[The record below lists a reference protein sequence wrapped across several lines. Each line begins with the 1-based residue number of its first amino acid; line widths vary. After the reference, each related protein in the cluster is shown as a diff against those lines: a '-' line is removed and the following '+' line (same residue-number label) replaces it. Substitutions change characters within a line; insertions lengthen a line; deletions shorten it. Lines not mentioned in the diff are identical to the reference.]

1 MVGAGVCACPSENGP
16 AVAAGGGARAPGPS
30 HHHTGMPTNKKR
42 MQKQM
47 RKQLE
52 RPRGQAAGPADEE
65 AGLAPEVD
73 ACAPDPPLVLAA
85 PAAAEGACGPDCWA
99 RHARSML
106 RSAASCD
113 PSGKLV

>member
-1 MVGAGVCACPSENGP
+1 MHSTH
-16 AVAAGGGARAPGPS
+16 AVSPD
-30 HHHTGMPTNKKR
+30 
-42 MQKQM
+42 
-47 RKQLE
+47 E
-52 RPRGQAAGPADEE
+52 EAGPAEAEAEAEAEEDEE
-65 AGLAPEVD
+65 AAGLAPEVD

-85 PAAAEGACGPDCWA
+85 PAAAEGACGPACWA